1 MGATSNCS
9 SFSTNNANS
18 QNNTAS
24 SVKFQ
29 VEALEKPFPIY
40 SSVVKKKS
48 NPARDF
54 ALTVLENDKKA
65 VKTKET
71 CDLNEISQLLTTT
84 NQLLTRNSHLRA
96 SLTIRVQRSNSKKDS
111 TKTVFVLPK
120 TENLVDVIIDAA
132 ATASSSSS
140 ASEANIAGLQKQ
152 SKQNSAEC
160 ASECQQLRKDSTSGD
175 SGNASG
181 ENTSGKCSE
190 TDTASEE
197 ESCSGS
203 ESTLPR

>member
-9 SFSTNNANS
+9 SFGTNTASS
-18 QNNTAS
+18 QNNQAAS

-132 ATASSSSS
+132 ATASSSS
-140 ASEANIAGLQKQ
+140 ASEANIAGLQK
-152 SKQNSAEC
+152 SKNSADQGNLLKGIVIW
-160 ASECQQLRKDSTSGD
+160 SLVQSPVRDLDSNFS
-175 SGNASG
+175 
-181 ENTSGKCSE
+181 NTFLFI
-190 TDTASEE
+190 
-197 ESCSGS
+197 
-203 ESTLPR
+203 STFTNM

>member
-9 SFSTNNANS
+9 SFGTNTASS
-18 QNNTAS
+18 QNNQAAAS

-132 ATASSSSS
+132 ATASSSS
-140 ASEANIAGLQKQ
+140 ASEANIAGLQK
-152 SKQNSAEC
+152 SKNSADQGNLLKRIVIW
-160 ASECQQLRKDSTSGD
+160 SLVQSPVRQQFQ
-175 SGNASG
+175 
-181 ENTSGKCSE
+181 
-190 TDTASEE
+190 
-197 ESCSGS
+197 
-203 ESTLPR
+203 

>member
-1 MGATSNCS
+1 MGATSN
-9 SFSTNNANS
+9 FGTNTASS
-18 QNNTAS
+18 QNNGAS

-132 ATASSSSS
+132 ATASSSS
-140 ASEANIAGLQKQ
+140 ASEANIAGLQK
-152 SKQNSAEC
+152 SKNSAD
-160 ASECQQLRKDSTSGD
+160 Q
-175 SGNASG
+175 GNLLKGIVIWS
-181 ENTSGKCSE
+181 
-190 TDTASEE
+190 
-197 ESCSGS
+197 
-203 ESTLPR
+203 LV

>member
-9 SFSTNNANS
+9 IFSPNTSNIQNNA
-18 QNNTAS
+18 AS

-132 ATASSSSS
+132 ATASSSS
-140 ASEANIAGLQKQ
+140 ASEANIAGLQK
-152 SKQNSAEC
+152 SKNSADQGNLLKGIVIWSLVQSPVR
-160 ASECQQLRKDSTSGD
+160 ALDSHS
-175 SGNASG
+175 S
-181 ENTSGKCSE
+181 NTFLFI
-190 TDTASEE
+190 
-197 ESCSGS
+197 
-203 ESTLPR
+203 STFTNNVGQHCFVKVTT

>member
-9 SFSTNNANS
+9 SFSPNTSNI
-18 QNNTAS
+18 QNNQAAS

-132 ATASSSSS
+132 ATASSSS
-140 ASEANIAGLQKQ
+140 ASEANIAGLQK
-152 SKQNSAEC
+152 SKNSAD
-160 ASECQQLRKDSTSGD
+160 Q
-175 SGNASG
+175 GNLLKGIVIWSLVQ
-181 ENTSGKCSE
+181 TPKI
-190 TDTASEE
+190 
-197 ESCSGS
+197 
-203 ESTLPR
+203 

>member
-1 MGATSNCS
+1 M
-9 SFSTNNANS
+9 NS
-18 QNNTAS
+18 
-24 SVKFQ
+24 
-29 VEALEKPFPIY
+29 L
-40 SSVVKKKS
+40 
-48 NPARDF
+48 
-54 ALTVLENDKKA
+54 KA

-96 SLTIRVQRSNSKKDS
+96 SLTIRVQRSNSKRDS
-111 TKTVFVLPK
+111 KKTVFVLPK

-132 ATASSSSS
+132 AATASSSSS
-140 ASEANIAGLQKQ
+140 ASEVNIAGLQE

-160 ASECQQLRKDSTSGD
+160 SSECQQLRKDSTSGD

>member
-9 SFSTNNANS
+9 NFGTNTASS
-18 QNNTAS
+18 QNNAAAS

-132 ATASSSSS
+132 ATASSSS
-140 ASEANIAGLQKQ
+140 ASEANIAGLQK
-152 SKQNSAEC
+152 SKNSAEQGNLLKGFVIC
-160 ASECQQLRKDSTSGD
+160 SVVNSPVRALDSNFS
-175 SGNASG
+175 
-181 ENTSGKCSE
+181 NTFF
-190 TDTASEE
+190 
-197 ESCSGS
+197 
-203 ESTLPR
+203 STFTNNVGHIH